1 MSRPAFERDQLH
13 RKDHH
18 PGFLLH
24 GITSKKSEKPQDGI
38 ITDWGDVFS
47 KLSYWYGL
55 QFSEIANMP
64 LSTVQAYLQKLEVR
78 QAETKLMLVDVE
90 SITILKA
97 RDRKKMINRWMK
109 LVQIQEPAKAK
120 KASPAKLKMMGIGV
134 RYVRP

>member
-1 MSRPAFERDQLH
+1 
-13 RKDHH
+13 
-18 PGFLLH
+18 
-24 GITSKKSEKPQDGI
+24 
-38 ITDWGDVFS
+38 
-47 KLSYWYGL
+47 
-55 QFSEIANMP
+55 MP

-109 LVQIQEPAKAK
+109 LVQIQAPAKAK